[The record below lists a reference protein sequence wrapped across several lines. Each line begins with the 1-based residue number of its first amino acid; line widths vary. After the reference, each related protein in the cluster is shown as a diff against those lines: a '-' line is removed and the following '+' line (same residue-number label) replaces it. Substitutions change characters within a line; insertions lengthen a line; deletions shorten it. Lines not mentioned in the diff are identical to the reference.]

1 MRTRSELLITVYDL
15 LNGTATSCDP
25 IVMAMVTAINGV
37 SDSAAVYRAA
47 AIVTLNLRAAE
58 LGITTHAELVARIAA
73 ELGCTSPPPPEPWRT
88 PPDSYRL
95 ITAVQ

>member
-15 LNGTATSCDP
+15 LDGTATSCDP

-37 SDSAAVYRAA
+37 CDCAAVYRAA

-58 LGITTHAELVARIAA
+58 LGITTHAELLARMAA
-73 ELGCTSPPPPEPWRT
+73 ELGCTSPPPR
-88 PPDSYRL
+88 
-95 ITAVQ
+95 AMANAA